1 MIMSDE
7 QKISIEDVLALAKKS
22 GADGAD
28 AILAKGTGTAMQIRL
43 GELESVEQAD
53 DFQLGLRVFIGQKIA
68 SVSTSILDNQSVE
81 LLVERAV
88 AMAKVAPEDPY
99 ARLALESEQATN
111 LPEIDCFDPTEL
123 PTSRLQE
130 IAEICEAAARANPL
144 ISNSEGSSA
153 SQSTSEVTMAN
164 SNGFLGSYKSSS
176 FSFSAVVLAEKDGA
190 MERDYD
196 YSAAVFAE
204 DLENPEDIGKSAAD
218 RTIARLGP
226 RKAKT
231 GAFPVVF
238 DRRVSRS
245 LAGHIAGAINGYSIA
260 RGTSFLKDC
269 LGEVVTSA
277 SISVI
282 DDPLRPRSFG
292 SRAFDSET
300 LPVSKRAMIDKG
312 VLTGWFL
319 DLSSAAQLEMTPTG
333 NASRSLSSPPS
344 PSPSNLI
351 VENGDMTVDAIISDI
366 KDGFYVTELM
376 GSSVSLLTGDYSRGA
391 GGFWIENGVITYPVS
406 EATIAGN
413 LKDMFMHMT
422 PANDIDLRQSSA
434 APSIRVETLTVA
446 GG

>member
-1 MIMSDE
+1 MVE
-7 QKISIEDVLALAKKS
+7 QNKITIEDVLELAKKS

-28 AILAKGTGTAMQIRL
+28 ATLAKGTGTSMQVRL
-43 GELESVEQAD
+43 GEFESVEQAD
-53 DFQLGLRVFIGQKIA
+53 GFELGLRVFVGKKIA
-68 SVSTSILDNQSVE
+68 SVSTSILDAGSVK

-99 ARLALESEQATN
+99 TRLAFEEEQAKN
-111 LPEIDCFDPTEL
+111 LPEIDCFDATEL
-123 PTSRLQE
+123 STDRLRE
-130 IAEICEAAARANPL
+130 IAEACEASARANPQ

-153 SQSTSEVTMAN
+153 SQSTTEVTMAN
-164 SNGFLGSYKSSS
+164 SNGFLGSYKRSS
-176 FSFSAVVLAEKDGA
+176 FGFSTVVLAEKDGA

-204 DLENPEDIGKSAAD
+204 DLENPEDVGKSAAD

-231 GAFPVVF
+231 GAFPVIF
-238 DRRVSRS
+238 DRCISRS
-245 LAGHIAGAINGYSIA
+245 LSGHMAGAINGYAIA
-260 RGTSFLKDC
+260 RGTSFLKDE
-269 LGEVVTSA
+269 LGKQITSEA
-277 SISVI
+277 ITLI

-300 LPVSKRAMIDKG
+300 LPVSTRAMIENG
-312 VLTGWFL
+312 VLNGWFL
-319 DLSSAAQLEMTPTG
+319 DLSTAAQLDMAPTG
-333 NASRSLSSPPS
+333 NASRSLAGPPS
-344 PSPSNLI
+344 PSPSNLLI
-351 VENGDMTVDAIISDI
+351 ANGDVSVDTLISDI

-422 PANDIDLRQSSA
+422 PANDIDLRESSA
-434 APSIRVETLTVA
+434 APSIRIETLTVA